1 MNVPV
6 VSHLKLLVNLYNKMN
21 NRFLVLL
28 VIYLI
33 IYLLSVLYKNKQIF
47 CAILLS
53 LLSWERGL
61 KYALRQLLQF
71 AVLSLLSW
79 ERGLKLRS
87 QIKTQTER
95 KVAPLV
101 GAWIEMLPS
110 G

>member
-61 KYALRQLLQF
+61 KSNAVQLFLIM
-71 AVLSLLSW
+71 AYRRSS
-79 ERGLKLRS
+79 RGS
-87 QIKTQTER
+87 
-95 KVAPLV
+95 VD
-101 GAWIEMLPS
+101 
-110 G
+110 

>member
-61 KYALRQLLQF
+61 KLICLVEIMHPCSR
-71 AVLSLLSW
+71 SS
-79 ERGLKLRS
+79 RGS
-87 QIKTQTER
+87 
-95 KVAPLV
+95 VD
-101 GAWIEMLPS
+101 
-110 G
+110 